1 MQQSAE
7 CRVKS
12 TVDENPMPRCDAVGA
27 ARRAARL
34 MHEIPTTHCDTV
46 GAARRAARLMHGLS
60 IPAPYGRTKTG
71 AAVSPGHPAFAEGD
85 HLPGQM
91 LLNGNVVQRAANPP
105 PMLRMD
111 TRALAKPLQSAVDS

>member
-1 MQQSAE
+1 MAQRGNREA
-7 CRVKS
+7 CRAGRKGRMVH
-12 TVDENPMPRCDAVGA
+12 CDAVGA
-27 ARRAARL
+27 ARRLPRE

-71 AAVSPGHPAFAEGD
+71 AAVSPGHPVPAKGD

-91 LLNGNVVQRAANPP
+91 VLNGQR
-105 PMLRMD
+105 
-111 TRALAKPLQSAVDS
+111 

>member
-1 MQQSAE
+1 MAQRGNREAY
-7 CRVKS
+7 RAGRKGRMVH
-12 TVDENPMPRCDAVGA
+12 CDAVGA
-27 ARRAARL
+27 ARRLPRE

-71 AAVSPGHPAFAEGD
+71 AAVSPGHPVPAKGD

-91 LLNGNVVQRAANPP
+91 VLNGQR
-105 PMLRMD
+105 
-111 TRALAKPLQSAVDS
+111 

>member
-1 MQQSAE
+1 MAQRGNREA
-7 CRVKS
+7 CRAGRKGRMVH
-12 TVDENPMPRCDAVGA
+12 CDAVGAAGRLPREMYEIPTTHCDTVGA

-71 AAVSPGHPAFAEGD
+71 AAVSPGHPVPAKGD

-91 LLNGNVVQRAANPP
+91 VLNGQR
-105 PMLRMD
+105 
-111 TRALAKPLQSAVDS
+111 